1 MKELIPNVI
10 RGDAPTK
17 SLEERLKEAEKTLQE
32 IKEEIKMQEDMTN
45 E

>member
-10 RGDAPTK
+10 RGAIPTK

-32 IKEEIKMQEDMTN
+32 IKEEIKIQEEITH

>member
-32 IKEEIKMQEDMTN
+32 IKEEIKMQEDMTH

>member
-32 IKEEIKMQEDMTN
+32 IKEEIKLQEDMTN

>member
-10 RGDAPTK
+10 REATPTK

-32 IKEEIKMQEDMTN
+32 IKEEIKIQEDKTH

>member
-10 RGDAPTK
+10 RGAAPTK

-32 IKEEIKMQEDMTN
+32 IKEEIKIQEDKTY